1 MGIFDSFKS
10 KNKRQIENNAS
21 SEYISENHMS
31 GVGDHPLYAKYT
43 PDRIS
48 TLGRRDIFVFGS
60 NLAGHHGGGA
70 ARVAFNR
77 FGAVWGQGEGLQGNS
92 YAIPTMQGGIETIK
106 PYVDRFIEFAKYEKA
121 LTFYVTKIGCGIAGF
136 KLSEIAP
143 LFKDALV
150 VSNIRLPKEFVEL
163 IGKNDDEV
171 QRTDLL
177 THYHGVTRTFADLV
191 TARNKESGFQSP
203 NEVMSFLKQYFDRFK
218 RNGDDVAFISVR
230 ILWNILN
237 EENLFKN
244 GQLDVNTLNKHL
256 FDLPSHSS
264 EIDRAYDSY
273 CREKLFNIIV
283 YLNYFRK
290 YRSSKEVLNDINS
303 SGITHFSHCGPN
315 SDYLMSPIRAG
326 YGYPLFYFERFLNEN
341 WDKIQNTDGVLDPQ
355 RLDELMFNKHER
367 GLRKYGLEA
376 VLSHD
381 YNPYPCWG
389 AFIPKRIGSGPVYIK
404 LDKGGYAISCG
415 EGAGPNH
422 IPHYLEYSIATE
434 ILETDS
440 RYECIQGYFIP
451 KEDISLPILGTW
463 REAGIMEFAN
473 LEEKRKFITDL
484 RLKRD
489 TNL

>member
-1 MGIFDSFKS
+1 MGILDKFKA
-10 KNKRQIENNAS
+10 KIKRPIGTNIS
-21 SEYISENHMS
+21 SGSIHENHIP
-31 GVGDHPLYAKYT
+31 GVCNNPLDAKYT
-43 PDRIS
+43 PDKIS
-48 TLGRRDIFVFGS
+48 TLGRREIFVFGS

-77 FGAVWGQGEGLQGNS
+77 FGAIWGQGEGLQGNS
-92 YAIPTMQGGIETIK
+92 YAIPTMQGGVETIK

-150 VSNIRLPKEFVEL
+150 VPNIRLPKEFVEL
-163 IGKNDDEV
+163 IGKNDDDVE
-171 QRTDLL
+171 RKDLL
-177 THYHGVTRTFADLV
+177 THSHGVTRTFADLV
-191 TARNKESGFQSP
+191 IARNKEVGFRSP
-203 NEVMSFLKQYFDRFK
+203 DEVMSFIKKYFDRFK
-218 RNGDDVAFISVR
+218 RSGDDVAFISVR

-237 EENLFKN
+237 DENLFKN
-244 GQLDVNTLNKHL
+244 GQLDVNAFNKHL
-256 FDLPSHSS
+256 FGLPSYSN
-264 EIDRAYDSY
+264 EIDKAYDSY
-273 CREKLFNIIV
+273 CREKLYNIIV
-283 YLNYFRK
+283 YLNSFRK
-290 YRSSKEVLNDINS
+290 YRYPEEILNDVNS

-315 SDYLMSPIRAG
+315 CDYLMSPIRAG
-326 YGYPLFYFERFLNEN
+326 HGYPLFYFEQFLKEN
-341 WDKIQNTDGVLDPQ
+341 WNKIQKTDGVLDPH
-355 RLDELMFNKHER
+355 RLDELMFNRHER
-367 GLRKYGLEA
+367 GLRKYGLET

-389 AFIPKRIGSGPVYIK
+389 AFIPKRIGSGPVYIE

-422 IPHYLEYSIATE
+422 IPHFLEYTIATK
-434 ILETDS
+434 ILESDS

-451 KEDISLPILGTW
+451 RDDISLPVFGTW
-463 REAGIMEFAN
+463 RESGIIEFTN

-484 RLKRD
+484 RLKHR